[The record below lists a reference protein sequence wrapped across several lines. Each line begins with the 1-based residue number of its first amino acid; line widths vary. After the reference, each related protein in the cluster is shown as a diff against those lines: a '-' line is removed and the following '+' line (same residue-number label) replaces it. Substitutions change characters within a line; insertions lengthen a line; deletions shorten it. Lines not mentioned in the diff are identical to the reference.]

1 MRILLSWQESCIM
14 FIRTKHAVHIQ
25 LQIRQ
30 RGTSRFL
37 FFVPLKPETINNN
50 NDIDSSHAQ
59 NIHSVLKTCDRVLV
73 WTVKASTSLQF
84 LSLIHKCSVNINRV
98 KFHVR
103 CSGSGPLQDWFFK
116 FDPLLSIVLVSTLW
130 GGFQGASKDL
140 FYVCCTVL
148 VMFSL
153 WCGLLPLL
161 SLKTRVVQMRHHIL
175 YPLKCKRNICLYGL
189 ALVASPSNG
198 VKVLSAYLKSE
209 GFEMRW
215 CRVGT
220 AFMCKL
226 RSGWS
231 FQSIYTIQTILLVI
245 CFELWL
251 KRWNKGKWLKW
262 PCFLGCLVS

>member
-84 LSLIHKCSVNINRV
+84 LSLIHKCSININHV

-140 FYVCCTVL
+140 FYLCCTVL

-153 WCGLLPLL
+153 WCDLLLLL

-198 VKVLSAYLKSE
+198 VKVLSAYLKRYE
-209 GFEMRW
+209 RFWNE
-215 CRVGT
+215 VV
-220 AFMCKL
+220 
-226 RSGWS
+226 
-231 FQSIYTIQTILLVI
+231 QSRN
-245 CFELWL
+245 CFY
-251 KRWNKGKWLKW
+251 
-262 PCFLGCLVS
+262 V